1 MTPLGISNRPGKA
14 EANMQMTF
22 IERKEAGN
30 TKPIL
35 HEHFDKMHLSDMHVA
50 SDYVQPAI
58 KCSPMEQNTYRMT
71 AKQLHY
77 VNVICI
83 TKTHLNVV
91 ADMDKVSICQ
101 GGLMKSW
108 HNYLLFPYSF
118 ISTLNSRSFN
128 LRYCPQDI
136 CWLLGIIR
144 HFLK

>member
-1 MTPLGISNRPGKA
+1 
-14 EANMQMTF
+14 
-22 IERKEAGN
+22 
-30 TKPIL
+30 
-35 HEHFDKMHLSDMHVA
+35 MHVT

-58 KCSPMEQNTYRMT
+58 KCSPMEQNTYRT
-71 AKQLHY
+71 LHY

-91 ADMDKVSICQ
+91 ADMDEVSISQ

-108 HNYLLFPYSF
+108 HNYLLFPFGF

-128 LRYCPQDI
+128 LRYCPQVI
-136 CWLLGIIR
+136 CRLLGIIR